1 MKKVV
6 SDSTDFK
13 NQLKTYLSIVAIV
26 IHVMLLL
33 ASVYSVPVCSTHLAC
48 NRGTINVF
56 MTTDDVVPVLN

>member
-33 ASVYSVPVCSTHLAC
+33 ASVYSVPFCSTHLAC